1 MSEERFEHPELVH
14 EYLRSLQDQI
24 DRTQVRNERLQTRI
38 TQLEAERGEL
48 LSRLPRR
55 KRGRPRP
62 TSPAPPRNRD
72 LNVPGVGVIPDIELP
87 SGPVAR
93 PDMRVAAVLDEF
105 SRSAYQYEFDLI
117 DIPAKGWEESL
128 ESSRV
133 DLLLVESAY
142 SGYRGQWAAQ
152 IARFGRPSALL
163 TEVVDW
169 CRKRS
174 IPTVFWVKEDP
185 INHDWFLASASLF
198 DIVLTVD
205 SNMVDSY
212 RRRLDVRNVEVL
224 QFGAQPAIHFPPA
237 SGDRPGRVAFAGSYY
252 AAKHPERQQQ
262 MEMLLKPAMEAGLQI
277 FDRMDRPEDRR
288 FAWPD
293 EYLGHIVGSL
303 TYAQT
308 LEAYRRYLTFIN
320 VNTVVDSPTMC
331 ARRVYELLA
340 SGTRVVSG
348 PARALQG
355 VPVEIADTEDDVKR
369 ILNDGDAFDASA
381 GFDWVNDGNLL
392 SHRVDSILDFC
403 P

>member
-1 MSEERFEHPELVH
+1 
-14 EYLRSLQDQI
+14 
-24 DRTQVRNERLQTRI
+24 
-38 TQLEAERGEL
+38 
-48 LSRLPRR
+48 
-55 KRGRPRP
+55 
-62 TSPAPPRNRD
+62 
-72 LNVPGVGVIPDIELP
+72 
-87 SGPVAR
+87 
-93 PDMRVAAVLDEF
+93 
-105 SRSAYQYEFDLI
+105 
-117 DIPAKGWEESL
+117 
-128 ESSRV
+128 
-133 DLLLVESAY
+133 
-142 SGYRGQWAAQ
+142 
-152 IARFGRPSALL
+152 
-163 TEVVDW
+163 
-169 CRKRS
+169 
-174 IPTVFWVKEDP
+174 
-185 INHDWFLASASLF
+185 
-198 DIVLTVD
+198 
-205 SNMVDSY
+205 MVDSY

-369 ILNDGDAFDASA
+369 ILNDDDAFDASA
-381 GFDWVNDGNLL
+381 GFDWVNDGNLM

>member
-1 MSEERFEHPELVH
+1 M
-14 EYLRSLQDQI
+14 QA
-24 DRTQVRNERLQTRI
+24 RNERLQTRI
-38 TQLEAERGEL
+38 TQLEVERGEL

-55 KRGRPRP
+55 KRGRQRP
-62 TSPAPPRNRD
+62 TASATPGNRE

-93 PDMRVAAVLDEF
+93 PDMRVGAILDEF
-105 SRSAYQYEFDLI
+105 SRSAYRYEFDLV
-117 DIPAKGWEESL
+117 DIPTNGWEESL

-142 SGYRGQWAAQ
+142 SGYRGQWAGQ

-163 TEVVDW
+163 TGVVDW
-169 CRKRS
+169 CRERS

-198 DIVLTVD
+198 DVVLTVD
-205 SNMVDSY
+205 SNMVDAY
-212 RRRLDVRNVEVL
+212 RRRLDVRNVGVL

-237 SGDRPGRVAFAGSYY
+237 NGERPGRVAFAGSYY

-262 MEMLLKPAMEAGLQI
+262 MNMLLKPAMEAGLQI

-293 EYLGHIVGSL
+293 EYVGHIVGSL

-308 LEAYRRYLTFIN
+308 LEAYRRYQTFIN

-340 SGTRVVSG
+340 TGTRVVSG
-348 PARALQG
+348 PAQALQG
-355 VPVEIADTEDDVKR
+355 VPVQIADTEDEVKR
-369 ILNDGDAFDASA
+369 ILDDDSGFDASA
-381 GFDWVNDGNLL
+381 GLDWVDDGNLM